1 MKANKN
7 ATSKKSGKGG
17 WWVGGALMVA
27 AALAITFAVRS
38 APAKPAAEPPS
49 LAQGVSNA
57 AANQRALD
65 NLRALGANIPV
76 PGHGETANSQI
87 LQDAANQRALDNL
100 RALGVNIPLQAQGE
114 ASRAQAVPNAANQHA
129 LDYLRALGANIP

>member
-1 MKANKN
+1 MNANKN

-65 NLRALGANIPV
+65 NLRALGANIPQGV
-76 PGHGETANSQI
+76 P
-87 LQDAANQRALDNL
+87 DAANQRALDYL